1 MLQIEPIPTILLGS
15 LSLFLL
21 FLVYEVIFVFVDA
34 LFHFRQ
40 FQWFHTDYL
49 VFGSAL
55 AAGDHDYARA
65 QVDLQSYLRRAPDG
79 TWAEKARA
87 LLAQV
92 TNKLET
98 PSTTVPPTSTT
109 RKK

>member
-21 FLVYEVIFVFVDA
+21 FLVHEVIFVLVDA

-55 AAGDHDYARA
+55 AAGDHIAFFHFFYVDIKIAFAFRA
-65 QVDLQSYLRRAPDG
+65 ACHGS
-79 TWAEKARA
+79 
-87 LLAQV
+87 LLSPGI
-92 TNKLET
+92 L
-98 PSTTVPPTSTT
+98 
-109 RKK
+109 